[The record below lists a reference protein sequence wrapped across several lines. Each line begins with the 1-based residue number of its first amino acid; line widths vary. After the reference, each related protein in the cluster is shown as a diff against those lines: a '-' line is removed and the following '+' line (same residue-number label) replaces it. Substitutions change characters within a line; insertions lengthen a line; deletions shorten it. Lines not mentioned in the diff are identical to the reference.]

1 MPVKNITVAFPLEV
15 REGIGIVPI
24 DENSIVE
31 AVKFQLK
38 NIILT
43 RPGEKLSD
51 PNFGV
56 GLHNFLFSQES
67 TKISAIRNRINNQI
81 RKYMNYFDTLDIDV
95 KRTTNSDISISVYI
109 RFVIS
114 QPKLEGELEVSV

>member
-1 MPVKNITVAFPLEV
+1 MPVKNITVAFPLEI

-24 DENSIVE
+24 DENAIVE
-31 AVKFQLK
+31 AVKFHLK
-38 NIILT
+38 NILLT

-67 TKISAIRNRINNQI
+67 TKIPAIKSRINNQI
-81 RKYMNYFDTLDIDV
+81 RRYMNYFDTLDIDV
-95 KRTTNSDISISVYI
+95 KTTTNSDLSISVYI
-109 RFVIS
+109 RFVIL

>member
-1 MPVKNITVAFPLEV
+1 MSVKNITVAFPLEI

-24 DENSIVE
+24 DENNLLD

-38 NIILT
+38 NILLT

-51 PNFGV
+51 PDFGV

-67 TKISAIRNRINNQI
+67 TKIPAIKSRINNQI
-81 RKYMNYFDTLDIDV
+81 TKYMNYFDTLDIDV
-95 KRTTNSDISISVYI
+95 KRTTNSYLSISVYI

-114 QPKLEGELEVSV
+114 QPKIEGELEVSV

>member
-1 MPVKNITVAFPLEV
+1 MSVKNITVAFPLEI

-24 DENSIVE
+24 DENNLLD

-38 NIILT
+38 NILLT

-51 PNFGV
+51 PDFGV

-67 TKISAIRNRINNQI
+67 TKIPAIKSRINNQI
-81 RKYMNYFDTLDIDV
+81 TKYMNYFDTLDIDV
-95 KRTTNSDISISVYI
+95 KRTTNSDLSISVYI

-114 QPKLEGELEVSV
+114 QPKIEGELEVSV